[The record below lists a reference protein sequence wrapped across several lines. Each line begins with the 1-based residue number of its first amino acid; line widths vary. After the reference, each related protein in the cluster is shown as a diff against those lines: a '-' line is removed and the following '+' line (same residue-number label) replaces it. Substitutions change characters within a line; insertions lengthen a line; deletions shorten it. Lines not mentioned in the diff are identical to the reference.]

1 MKITLE
7 FLGVLRRELGGNTI
21 EEFLDDL
28 RGWTLREL
36 LVYLLNKYPKLN
48 LVVSSDGSLSSS
60 YILFINGVDYMLLGG
75 YDYRVRDGDVLT
87 FIPIS
92 HGGSNTEDIKRVWD
106 LLTNKLNSI
115 KLEVYEISKDEA
127 SQIIKDLDKYQFR
140 GCIIQVLPKCLVISD
155 KQLLLA
161 SLLTFKAIERNE
173 MISKK
178 QHIEFL
184 IRLFSNRQIN
194 EVIKFIS
201 RVNSEKYL
209 LITICSEQEGRHR
222 DVSFNYPKVN
232 TEKLFNEF
240 REDDIDYVIQVYN
253 ISDAV
258 GRDVDRI
265 HSIILSK
272 IALFQLIT

>member
-7 FLGVLRRELGGNTI
+7 FLGVLRRELARNTI

-92 HGGSNTEDIKRVWD
+92 HGGSNTKDIKRVWG

-140 GCIIQVLPKCLVISD
+140 GCITQVLPKCLVISD

-194 EVIKFIS
+194 EVIKFIG

-209 LITICSEQEGRHR
+209 LVTVCSEQEGRHK